1 MICSFSKEFSKNAT
15 TNVENSFITQYLP
28 SAGDNA
34 VKVYL
39 YGLYLCNHP
48 EKEFDLKEFAE
59 ALSLSE
65 EIVKDCFSY
74 WEEFGL
80 CSILSNEPFT
90 ISYLPI
96 STISSKPRKYKAEKY
111 SDFTKGLQ
119 VLLPSRMISTS
130 EYTEYFNI
138 METYSIKPE
147 AMLMIVQY
155 CVDRKGADI
164 GYHYIS
170 KVAKDF
176 GNREINT
183 AEKVEKELSS
193 YLLRTSEIAKILK
206 AMSIKRQPD
215 IEDLNLFK
223 KWTNELN
230 FEPENILFVA
240 GKLKKANVNKL
251 DELLHKLYSA
261 KCFSKQEIQNYL
273 DNAEKIYNLTISI
286 NKALGVYVE
295 VLEPEI
301 ESFISKWISCGF
313 TQETLLYI
321 ANNLFIEGKNTLAE
335 MNDFIDY
342 LRNRGFI
349 DLSSVNDYFEEQKRT
364 DEFIKK
370 LLLTIGANRRP
381 TPWDRENYAMWKS
394 WNFTEE
400 MILEA
405 GKISS
410 GKSSPIAY
418 MNGILSNWKNN
429 SIFTPESIGVKAP
442 SNQATNSQEEYNREY
457 ERRRNLAVSR
467 AQKNTEKAMEI
478 EGVKQILSR
487 LNSLEKDLAFA
498 EISGDQD
505 KLINLENE
513 QKRLTLEVE
522 SLLKTKKLSLKDL
535 SPVYACD
542 KCNDTGYVG
551 THRCDCFNNKFN

>member
-1 MICSFSKEFSKNAT
+1 MICSFSKEFSKNAIT
-15 TNVENSFITQYLP
+15 SIENSFITQYMP
-28 SAGDNA
+28 NAGDNA

-48 EKEFDLKEFAE
+48 EKEIDVKEFAQT
-59 ALSLSE
+59 LLLTE
-65 EIVKDCFSY
+65 EIVKDCFYY

-80 CSILSNEPFT
+80 CSVLSNEPFA

-96 STISSKPRKYKAEKY
+96 NTISSKPRKYKAEKY

-138 METYSIKPE
+138 MEAYSIKPE
-147 AMLMIVQY
+147 AMLMIVKY
-155 CVDRKGADI
+155 CVDRKGTDI

-193 YLLRTSEIAKILK
+193 YVLRTSEIAKILSS
-206 AMSIKRQPD
+206 MSIKRQPD

-223 KWTNELN
+223 KWTNELH
-230 FEPENILFVA
+230 FEPENIIFA
-240 GKLKKANVNKL
+240 AKKIKKGNVKKL
-251 DELLHKLYSA
+251 DELLLKLYST
-261 KCFSKQEIQNYL
+261 KCFSKQEIQTYIENS
-273 DNAEKIYNLTISI
+273 EKIFSFTINL
-286 NKALGVYVE
+286 NKTLGIYVE

-301 ESFISKWISCGF
+301 DSFVSKWISFGF
-313 TQETLLYI
+313 TEDTLLFI
-321 ANNLFIEGKNTLAE
+321 ANNLFFEGKNTLAE

-370 LLLTIGANRRP
+370 LLLTIGVNRRP

-394 WNFTEE
+394 WNFTED
-400 MILEA
+400 MIIEA
-405 GKISS
+405 GKLSS

-429 SIFTPESIGVKAP
+429 SIFTPDSITEKAQ
-442 SNQATNSQEEYNREY
+442 SNQSQNTQEEYNREY
-457 ERRRNLAVSR
+457 ERRRSLAVSR
-467 AQKNTEKAMEI
+467 AQKNTEKAMQI

-498 EISGDQD
+498 EIAGDNE
-505 KLINLENE
+505 KLSSLENE
-513 QKRLTLEVE
+513 QKTLRKNAENLLGKKGLTLKE
-522 SLLKTKKLSLKDL
+522 L
-535 SPVYACD
+535 SPVYACN

-551 THRCDCFNNKFN
+551 THRCDCFNKNVN

>member
-1 MICSFSKEFSKNAT
+1 MICSFSKEFSKSAT
-15 TNVENSFITQYLP
+15 TSVENSFITQYLP
-28 SAGDNA
+28 NAGENA

-39 YGLYLCNHP
+39 YGLFLCNHP
-48 EKEFDLKEFAE
+48 EKEIDLKEFAI
-59 ALSLSE
+59 ALSLQE
-65 EIVKDCFSY
+65 ETVKDCFYY

-80 CSILSNEPFT
+80 CSVLSEEPFC

-96 STISSKPRKYKAEKY
+96 NHTLSKPRKYKAEKY
-111 SDFTKGLQ
+111 ADFTKGLQ

-147 AMLMIVQY
+147 AMLMIVKY

-193 YLLRTSEIAKILK
+193 YILRTGEITKILK
-206 AMSIKRQPD
+206 ALSIRRQPD

-223 KWTNELN
+223 KWTNELH
-230 FEPENILFVA
+230 FDPVNIIFTA
-240 GKLKKANVNKL
+240 SKMKKANVNKL
-251 DELLHKLYSA
+251 DELLLKLYSV
-261 KCFSKQEIQNYL
+261 KCFSKQDIQSYM
-273 DNAEKIYNLTISI
+273 DNSEKIYTLTVNI
-286 NKALGVYVE
+286 NKALGIYVD

-301 ESFISKWISCGF
+301 DGFVNKWLSYGFIE
-313 TQETLLYI
+313 ETLLFI
-321 ANNLFIEGKNTLAE
+321 ATNLFLEGKNSLNE

-342 LRNRGFI
+342 LKNRGFI
-349 DLSSVNDYFEEQKRT
+349 DLSSVNDYFEEQKRV
-364 DEFIKK
+364 DAFIKK
-370 LLLTIGANRRP
+370 LLLTLGVNRRP
-381 TPWDRENYAMWKS
+381 TPWDRENFTMWKT
-394 WNFTEE
+394 WNFTDE

-405 GKISS
+405 GKLSS

-429 SIFTPESIGVKAP
+429 SVFTPDAIADKS
-442 SNQATNSQEEYNREY
+442 SSLTSYNTQEEYNREY

-478 EGVKQILSR
+478 EGVKQILAR

-498 EISGDQD
+498 EIAGDKD
-505 KLINLENE
+505 KLSNLENE
-513 QKRLTLEVE
+513 QKKLTKDVE
-522 SLLKTKKLSLKDL
+522 QLLKPANLSLRAL
-535 SPVYACD
+535 SPVYACE

-551 THRCDCFNNKFN
+551 THRCDCFNNKVN

>member
-48 EKEFDLKEFAE
+48 EKEFDLKEFADT
-59 ALSLSE
+59 LSLSE
-65 EIVKDCFSY
+65 EKVKDCFCY

-80 CSILSNEPFT
+80 CSILSYEPFT
-90 ISYLPI
+90 ISYLPLNA
-96 STISSKPRKYKAEKY
+96 TTSKPRKYKAEKY
-111 SDFTKGLQ
+111 SEFTKGLQ

-206 AMSIKRQPD
+206 AMAIKRQPD

-230 FEPENILFVA
+230 FEPENITFVA
-240 GKLKKANVNKL
+240 SKLKKANVNKL
-251 DELLHKLYSA
+251 DELLHKLYST

-301 ESFISKWISCGF
+301 ESFISKWISYGF

-321 ANNLFIEGKNTLAE
+321 ANNMFIEGKNTLAE

-410 GKSSPIAY
+410 GKSSSIAY

-429 SIFTPESIGVKAP
+429 SIFTPESIGEKATL
-442 SNQATNSQEEYNREY
+442 NQANNSQEEYNREY

-498 EISGDQD
+498 EIAGDQD
-505 KLINLENE
+505 KLTSLENE
-513 QKRLTLEVE
+513 QKRLNLEVE

-551 THRCDCFNNKFN
+551 THRCDCFNNKVN